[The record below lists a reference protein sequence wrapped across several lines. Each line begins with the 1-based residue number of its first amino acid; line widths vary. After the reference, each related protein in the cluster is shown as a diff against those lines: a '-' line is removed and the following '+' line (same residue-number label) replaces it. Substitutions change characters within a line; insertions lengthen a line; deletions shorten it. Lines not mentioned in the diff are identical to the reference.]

1 MAQNLSLSVGYSGFN
16 SQYHKFKPPTQ
27 NHKITCDIQCI
38 PGVSDEAASLESVTL
53 NAVTE
58 CTSVSVVTHYEPSMA
73 YLYIYLSLRHGWN
86 AYLHFTEESYALS
99 SWETCFWP
107 SASQQRAG
115 NWSGSFRI
123 VCALH
128 LHFSLCLAAHDGKA
142 ACPAACIVSPSVLM
156 SARFLELPCFHLL
169 CSSSLFDSLP
179 RRRCSLLDSGWGTP
193 FTRAC
198 LEYWIK

>member
-1 MAQNLSLSVGYSGFN
+1 MAENLSLSVGYSRFN

-53 NAVTE
+53 NAITE

-107 SASQQRAG
+107 SASHQRAG

-128 LHFSLCLAAHDGKA
+128 LHFSLCLAPHDGSLHTRKA

-179 RRRCSLLDSGWGTP
+179 RRRCSLLDSG
-193 FTRAC
+193 
-198 LEYWIK
+198 